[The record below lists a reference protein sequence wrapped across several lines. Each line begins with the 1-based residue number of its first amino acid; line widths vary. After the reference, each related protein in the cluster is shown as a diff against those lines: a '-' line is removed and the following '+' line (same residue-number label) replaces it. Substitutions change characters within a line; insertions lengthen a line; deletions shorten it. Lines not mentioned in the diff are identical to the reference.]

1 MLIFTESRYKVTWR
15 SKVGID
21 HMVWS
26 IPSHNLQRDNAK
38 ARSNVAT
45 LMKLKRNEV
54 ATINI
59 MQAQVEEVHFIF
71 NLEFRYAALS
81 RGMLHRL
88 STKSHAQQSLKTQV
102 RWEKQ
107 YDHKHSTS
115 HWTWENRMV
124 RFSKPDGPVSKTGWS
139 GFQNRRVRFWQMS
152 SNGYISI
159 SGCFGLQNRMFRF
172 LLASSQRLVFGGQV

>member
-15 SKVGID
+15 SKVEID
-21 HMVWS
+21 HTAWS

-71 NLEFRYAALS
+71 NLEFRNAALS

-124 RFSKPDGPVSKTGWS
+124 RFPKPDGPVSKTGGS
-139 GFQNRRVRFWQMS
+139 GFGRWAPTAIFQFPDVPVCKTGCSGFYWLV
-152 SNGYISI
+152 SNG
-159 SGCFGLQNRMFRF
+159 
-172 LLASSQRLVFGGQV
+172 